1 MLMDACVG
9 FVQESGAPSELSAVG
24 GTLDRMSTHT
34 NLAIDYI
41 EFNVSDVASSQAFYA
56 AAFGWRFND
65 YGPDYAGIVG
75 EGGREA
81 GGLQRGE
88 VVAGGPLVIL
98 YGEDL
103 DAVEKAIV
111 QAGGTIVDPQ
121 FDFPGGRRFH
131 FTDPSGNKLGVWR
144 EAAHPA

>member
-1 MLMDACVG
+1 MLKGTCVG
-9 FVQESGAPSELSAVG
+9 FVYLRFGPEALSAVG
-24 GTLDRMSTHT
+24 GTLDLMTTHT

-41 EFNVSDVASSQAFYA
+41 EFTVSDVAAAQAFYA
-56 AAFGWRFND
+56 AAFRWRFND
-65 YGPDYAGIVG
+65 YGPDYAGIRG
-75 EGGREA
+75 DGDREL

-88 VVAGGPLVIL
+88 TVPGGPLVVL

-103 DAVEKAIV
+103 DAVERAVV

-131 FTDPSGNKLGVWR
+131 FADPSGNKLGVWR
-144 EAAHPA
+144 EAPPA

>member
-1 MLMDACVG
+1 M
-9 FVQESGAPSELSAVG
+9 SAVG
-24 GTLDRMSTHT
+24 GTLDLMSTHT

-41 EFNVSDVASSQAFYA
+41 EFNVSDVASAQAFYA

-88 VVAGGPLVIL
+88 VVPGGPLVIL
-98 YGEDL
+98 YGDDL

-111 QAGGTIVDPQ
+111 QAGGTIADPQ

-144 EAAHPA
+144 EA

>member
-1 MLMDACVG
+1 MTR
-9 FVQESGAPSELSAVG
+9 APSGLSAVG
-24 GTLDRMSTHT
+24 ATLDPMSTHT

-41 EFNVSDVASSQAFYA
+41 EFTVSDVASAQAFYA

-75 EGGREA
+75 DGGREA
-81 GGLQRGE
+81 GGLQRGDA
-88 VVAGGPLVIL
+88 VPGGPLVIL
-98 YGEDL
+98 YGDDL
-103 DAVEKAIV
+103 DAVEKAVV

-144 EAAHPA
+144 EA

>member
-1 MLMDACVG
+1 M
-9 FVQESGAPSELSAVG
+9 
-24 GTLDRMSTHT
+24 TTHT
-34 NLAIDYI
+34 NLAIDYV
-41 EFNVSDVASSQAFYA
+41 EFTVSDVAAAQAFYA

-75 EGGREA
+75 DGGHEA

-88 VVAGGPLVIL
+88 AVPGGPLVIL
-98 YGEDL
+98 YGDDL
-103 DAVEKAIV
+103 DAAEKAVV

-131 FTDPSGNKLGVWR
+131 FTDPSGNRLGVWR
-144 EAAHPA
+144 EA